1 MRKNKMAKTTELD
14 NSAINIL
21 DSGTVIRGD
30 LESTGRLRIDGK
42 IIGTINAKEKVILG
56 QSGYV
61 EGEINCKSAE
71 ISGKVKGK
79 LVVQELL
86 TMKASA
92 QLDGDVF
99 TQKLAIE
106 PGAVFNAACK
116 MTDDP
121 ASKVKNRENP
131 DEQKQAQK
139 QKQNQSA

>member
-1 MRKNKMAKTTELD
+1 MAKTTELD

-30 LESTGRLRIDGK
+30 LESIGRLRIDGK
-42 IIGTINAKEKVILG
+42 VIGTINAKEKVILG
-56 QSGYV
+56 QSGYI

-71 ISGKVKGK
+71 ISGKIKGK
-79 LVVQELL
+79 LVVKELL
-86 TMKASA
+86 TMKSSA
-92 QLDGDVF
+92 RLDGDVF

-121 ASKVKNRENP
+121 VSNVKNRENP
-131 DEQKQAQK
+131 DGQKQAQK